1 MFAQGQK
8 ILQAHQQS
16 SFPKEPTGTLYI
28 HLCRPIPITIMPALL
43 ALAPSP
49 EDAPEIQETPEHTES
64 EHAEVSMEI
73 PGRSVH
79 PAKLTAM
86 LRSNFGFGAYD
97 IMV

>member
-1 MFAQGQK
+1 
-8 ILQAHQQS
+8 
-16 SFPKEPTGTLYI
+16 
-28 HLCRPIPITIMPALL
+28 MPALL
-43 ALAPSP
+43 ALAPMP
-49 EDAPEIQETPEHTES
+49 EGATEIQEAPEHTES
-64 EHAEVSMEI
+64 EHTEVSMEI